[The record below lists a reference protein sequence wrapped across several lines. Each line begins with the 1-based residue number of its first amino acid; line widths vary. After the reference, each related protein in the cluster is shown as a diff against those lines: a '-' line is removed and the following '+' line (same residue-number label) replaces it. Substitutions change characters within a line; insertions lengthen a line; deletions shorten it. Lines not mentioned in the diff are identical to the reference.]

1 MVAWESASGTRISLF
16 MACVAAPL
24 LFSQLNCTSTHKDV
38 PPTKS
43 EAEDPD
49 ASLFLNRKDLVDR
62 EAGTD
67 LLHPKKPDK
76 LITKFIVMTAHTPP
90 RKDMEECRQDMRT
103 LADNAINPE
112 MMLSTTQKVA
122 DVVRNSRPYYHWC
135 FYYSMVVIDNQLE
148 EDGFGVLLEE
158 QSLNFSK
165 AMKAQWILAVALDQA
180 SGSQRYFN
188 YLRTR
193 YQQISREYF
202 AREVIIVAPPFG
214 VPRPKAPDMI
224 KPAGAADVD
233 L

>member
-1 MVAWESASGTRISLF
+1 MAAWESVSGTRISLF
-16 MACVAAPL
+16 MACALAPL
-24 LFSQLNCTSTHKDV
+24 LFSQLNCASTHKDI
-38 PPTKS
+38 PAPKS

-49 ASLFLNRKDLVDR
+49 EKLFLNRKDLVDR
-62 EAGTD
+62 EAGTE

-76 LITKFIVMTAHTPP
+76 LITKFIVMTAQTPP
-90 RKDMEECRQDMRT
+90 RQDMEECRQDMRT

-112 MMLSTTQKVA
+112 MMLMTTQKVA

-148 EDGFGVLLEE
+148 EDGFGVLLEQ